1 MVQNLWD
8 AAKAVLTGKFY
19 SGAILPHETRKISNK
34 QPNFTPKPT
43 RESRTNKT

>member
-19 SGAILPHETRKISNK
+19 SGAILARETRKISNK
-34 QPNFTPKPT
+34 QPKLTPKTT
-43 RESRTNKT
+43 RKRRTNKT